1 LWAIE
6 RELKWT
12 FHETYLETKLM
23 KLDGQTALVTGGGS
37 GIGLGIAEAFAR
49 EGCLVAISG
58 RREEVLRDAAQST
71 KGVRPLKFHACD
83 VADRDSVRNL
93 FEWAN
98 RELGRIDILV
108 NAAGVNIKTRKMSEM
123 SPEQW
128 DYVMGANATGAY
140 NCMREVLPQ
149 MQERRNGLIVN
160 VSSISGK
167 RATALGGV
175 AYSAS
180 KFAMAALGIAVAN
193 ENTKTGVRVTTVY
206 PGEVNTPILEHRPTP
221 VTEAHKAAIL
231 QPEDVGQLVLAIAC
245 LPPRAHIPEV
255 IIKPVHQEFM

>member
-1 LWAIE
+1 MMCGINGSEQWAV
-6 RELKWT
+6 RDRWSAAN
-12 FHETYLETKLM
+12 M
-23 KLDGQTALVTGGGS
+23 KLDGKTALVTGGGS
-37 GIGLGIAEAFAR
+37 GIGLGIAQAFAAA
-49 EGCLVAISG
+49 GCRVAISG
-58 RREEVLRDAAQST
+58 RRESVLREAAVAS
-71 KGVRPLKFHACD
+71 KSAPPLLFHACD
-83 VADRDSVRNL
+83 VADRNSVHQL

-98 RELGRIDILV
+98 RELGQIDILV

-123 SPEQW
+123 TPEQW
-128 DYVMGANATGAY
+128 DYVMAANATGAY

-149 MQERRNGLIVN
+149 MQQRQDGLIVN
-160 VSSISGK
+160 IASISGK
-167 RATALGGV
+167 RSTALGGV

-221 VTEAHKAAIL
+221 VSDAHKAAIL

-245 LPPRAHIPEV
+245 LPPKAHVPEV